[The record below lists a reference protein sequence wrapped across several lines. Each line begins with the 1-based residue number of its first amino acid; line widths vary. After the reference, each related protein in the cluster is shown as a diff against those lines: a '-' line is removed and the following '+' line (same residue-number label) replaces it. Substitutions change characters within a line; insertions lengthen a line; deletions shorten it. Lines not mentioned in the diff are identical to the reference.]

1 MQKSLTPSTLTASD
15 ITIGLALG
23 SGSARGLAH
32 IGALRAIEA
41 HGMKVDLI
49 AGSSIGALVG
59 AVYAAGN
66 LDALESSFRTFDWK
80 KLVSLLDLTLPK
92 SGLMDGKK
100 VMDFVSTHLEIR
112 EIEQLPR
119 PFQAVATD
127 ILTARE
133 IALGTGDLINA
144 IRASIAVPGIFTP
157 VYSDEHVLVDG
168 GLVNPVPV
176 SVARAMGADF
186 VIAIDLNHEAPYSR
200 DKRPLSSFTQ
210 KTETAA
216 HSSMDN
222 TAMHP
227 MHNDTSVSVL
237 QAMQHFKQVMSTLDH
252 STSTRLKKWL
262 EMDTELNIFE
272 IILSSINIM
281 AAKIT
286 ESRMKVDPPDLVI
299 QPPLGDVHFLA
310 FDQADKIIERGYQSA
325 LQALSTLDPAVFQ
338 KRKRQPIAGRHQ
350 SN

>member
-1 MQKSLTPSTLTASD
+1 MASD
-15 ITIGLALG
+15 IKIGLALG

-32 IGALRAIEA
+32 IGALRAIEE
-41 HGMKVDLI
+41 HGIEVDLI
-49 AGSSIGALVG
+49 AGASIGALIG

-66 LDALESSFRTFDWK
+66 LDALESSFRAFDWK
-80 KLVSLLDLTLPK
+80 KLVSLLDLTVPK

-100 VMDFVSTHLEIR
+100 VMDFVSAHLEIR
-112 EIEQLPR
+112 EIERLPR
-119 PFQAVATD
+119 PFWAVATD

-133 IALGTGDLINA
+133 IVLSTGDLIHA

-157 VYSDEHVLVDG
+157 VYNDEHILVDG

-200 DKRPLSSFTQ
+200 DKRPLSSLTQ

-216 HSSMDN
+216 NPLMDSAA
-222 TAMHP
+222 THRLD
-227 MHNDTSVSVL
+227 NDTSASVL
-237 QAMQHFKQVMSTLDH
+237 QAMQRFKQVMSTLDH

-262 EMDTELNIFE
+262 EMDTGLNIFE

-286 ESRMKVDPPDLVI
+286 ESQMKVDPPDLII

-310 FDQADKIIERGYQSA
+310 FDQSDKIIERGYQST
-325 LQALSTLDPAVFQ
+325 LRALSTIDSTVFQ
-338 KRKRQPIAGRHQ
+338 KHKRRPMVSRHKSNQPT
-350 SN
+350 